1 MPTCHTVGSRSI
13 YLGVP
18 PRMVLSNPW
27 VDQLHCLY
35 RQFSSDNSTELPHS
49 HFSSEI
55 KVAATPCTH
64 FLSRSC
70 QSCAPCTCPCTSMV
84 SSEATHVTYL
94 SSCTSLGPET
104 RTPDVNEYLLY
115 RSSRPRGR
123 EARTQRSI
131 KKCLNSKARIVSR
144 LHIPSTLM
152 NFCSEICGDE

>member
-18 PRMVLSNPW
+18 PRMVLSNSW
-27 VDQLHCLY
+27 VDQLHIPSGQF
-35 RQFSSDNSTELPHS
+35 RQLDRAPTLPFQLRNKGCCHS
-49 HFSSEI
+49 MHALSLTLVPVMCTLHIPMYQYGIFGSY
-55 KVAATPCTH
+55 PCN
-64 FLSRSC
+64 L
-70 QSCAPCTCPCTSMV
+70 
-84 SSEATHVTYL
+84 L

>member
-1 MPTCHTVGSRSI
+1 MVDLSR
-13 YLGVP
+13 GVP

-55 KVAATPCTH
+55 RVAATPCTH

-70 QSCAPCTCPCTSMV
+70 QSCAPCTYPCIITV
-84 SSEATHVTYL
+84 SSEVTHVTYL

-104 RTPDVNEYLLY
+104 RTIRLMSTKYYCIGLEG
-115 RSSRPRGR
+115 SSYPTIDK
-123 EARTQRSI
+123 ELFEFPST
-131 KKCLNSKARIVSR
+131 
-144 LHIPSTLM
+144 LHIPSTL
-152 NFCSEICGDE
+152 NEFL